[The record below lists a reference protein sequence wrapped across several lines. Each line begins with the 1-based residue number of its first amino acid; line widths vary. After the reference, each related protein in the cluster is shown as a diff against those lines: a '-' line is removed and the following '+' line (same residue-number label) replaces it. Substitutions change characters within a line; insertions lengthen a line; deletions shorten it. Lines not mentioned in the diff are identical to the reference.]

1 MFRAR
6 RYRVHFIFAAI
17 FLLAFF
23 HFARSRDWSATVIET
38 TPEAHTPRP
47 AGSETRP
54 DAKTEYKPQDPPVV
68 EQNNPVPPAVPDN
81 KIPDSPPPDQF
92 KSPVGANSGSKNDHT
107 NIEPE
112 DSVKGSSDDT
122 KAAGPDSKGS
132 SSAAGTDTKTNE
144 NPAKQLEEIDRG
156 GSGRVSA
163 KPLTSGQTEIR
174 WKKFPEQ
181 FPIPA
186 DELLKL
192 PKGQS
197 KTIPKLQA
205 KAKDESSAEKQERIQ
220 QLSTIKA
227 EFKHAWQGYKKV
239 AMGHDE
245 LRPLTNVFDDPFNG
259 WGATLVDSLDTL
271 WIMDLKEEFSEAIDA
286 VKKIDFTT
294 SPRRDI
300 PVFETTIRY
309 LGGLLGAYDISG
321 QKHAVLLEKA
331 QELAEILI
339 GVFDTPNRMPVLY
352 YNWHP

>member
-6 RYRVHFIFAAI
+6 RYRVLFIFAAV
-17 FLLAFF
+17 FVLTFF
-23 HFARSRDWSATVIET
+23 HFSRSRDWSATVIET
-38 TPEAHTPRP
+38 TPEVHTPGP
-47 AGSETRP
+47 AGSDTRP
-54 DAKTEYKPQDPPVV
+54 DAKPEYKPQVPPSVEQNKEIPPVV
-68 EQNNPVPPAVPDN
+68 PDK

-92 KSPVGANSGSKNDHT
+92 KSPVGASSGSKNDHAK
-107 NIEPE
+107 PE
-112 DSVKGSSDDT
+112 SDVKGTPDNSKDVG
-122 KAAGPDSKGS
+122 AGSKS
-132 SSAAGTDTKTNE
+132 SSSTTGSGTKTNE
-144 NPAKQLEEIDRG
+144 NLSKEPEEIDHG

-163 KPLTSGQTEIR
+163 QPLASGVSQAR
-174 WKKFPEQ
+174 WKKLPEK

-186 DELLKL
+186 DELIKL
-192 PKGQS
+192 PKEKT

-220 QLSTIKA
+220 QLSIIKG
-227 EFKHAWQGYKKV
+227 EFKHAWQGYKKA

-245 LRPLTNVFDDPFNG
+245 LKPLTNVFDDPFNG

-271 WIMDLKEEFSEAIDA
+271 WIMDLKEEFSEAVDA

-294 SPRRDI
+294 SPRKDI
-300 PVFETTIRY
+300 PVFETVIRY

-321 QKHAVLLEKA
+321 QKYAVLLEKA
-331 QELAEILI
+331 EELAEILI